1 MKKLIKIISVMLAS
15 IMLMT
20 ACGSKLSSDA
30 VVSINGVEVSKE
42 YFDKTVAK
50 VARDNDFETVFGEQ
64 IWDMEIEPGVTFS
77 QHFSQQMLDM
87 IITHE
92 MVMQKLEND
101 AEGKKLIASDEEVNS
116 EYAAYMDI
124 VSKDPEYSEFLTSHG
139 VDEAFIKDH
148 LRKNLTY
155 RNFATSTADSVEVT
169 DEEVKEFYDANI
181 DQYTHNEVKASHI
194 LISTL
199 DEKDEPLPEEQQAK
213 KLELAQE
220 VLLKAQG
227 GADFASLAKEY
238 SDDTVSAV
246 EGGDLGFFGQGVMVP
261 EFNDKV
267 FSMEIG
273 EISDLV
279 ETQFG
284 YHIIYLTD
292 KLNEVEALE
301 DVKNIIVEQI
311 RNDKFE
317 EKMKE
322 LSDKT
327 KVVINKELVDVNI

>member
-1 MKKLIKIISVMLAS
+1 M
-15 IMLMT
+15 
-20 ACGSKLSSDA
+20 
-30 VVSINGVEVSKE
+30 
-42 YFDKTVAK
+42 
-50 VARDNDFETVFGEQ
+50 
-64 IWDMEIEPGVTFS
+64 
-77 QHFSQQMLDM
+77 
-87 IITHE
+87 
-92 MVMQKLEND
+92 
-101 AEGKKLIASDEEVNS
+101 
-116 EYAAYMDI
+116 
-124 VSKDPEYSEFLTSHG
+124 
-139 VDEAFIKDH
+139 
-148 LRKNLTY
+148 
-155 RNFATSTADSVEVT
+155 EVT

-301 DVKNIIVEQI
+301 DVKSIIVEQL